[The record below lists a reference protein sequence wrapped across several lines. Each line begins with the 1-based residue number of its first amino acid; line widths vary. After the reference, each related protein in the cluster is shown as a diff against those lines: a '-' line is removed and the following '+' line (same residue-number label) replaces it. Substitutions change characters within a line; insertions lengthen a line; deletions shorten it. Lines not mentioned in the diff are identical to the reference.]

1 MSCYSAEYKRIA
13 RTTTHF
19 LLPYIKSLDKEIDG
33 YILEWFHMDI
43 DMLIECFWKT
53 HTIVVVWYPDI
64 SPADKIQAIRQ
75 YDASDIHWTY
85 VLEQTELA
93 RQVDRFIDISKQF
106 AAKAKLLWVQFID
119 TSIDYEKMIDDFVLS
134 MK

>member
-1 MSCYSAEYKRIA
+1 
-13 RTTTHF
+13 
-19 LLPYIKSLDKEIDG
+19 
-33 YILEWFHMDI
+33 MDI